1 MVMLRLKKYCLVGSS
16 AAALVFACA
25 CNGESD
31 EPVDHGNEA
40 GQGGESGSGQSG
52 ESGSGQSGATHNAG
66 GAASGAGGQAGNGE
80 GGNRQADGGAAG
92 SLPAPCVAPEGP
104 DGESCPDGYEPLDGD
119 LLDEQNGCL
128 TSPTVL
134 TCRTSGTGAWWC
146 VVDTDDDSVY
156 YVPEMTCSHTSRFR
170 AGTEEECGSVP
181 EMCE

>member
-1 MVMLRLKKYCLVGSS
+1 MVMMSLKRYCGVGSF

-25 CNGESD
+25 CSGESD

-40 GQGGESGSGQSG
+40 GLAG
-52 ESGSGQSGATHNAG
+52 ESGSGQSGASHSVG
-66 GAASGAGGQAGNGE
+66 GAASDTGGQAGNGV
-80 GGNRQADGGAAG
+80 GGDPQADGGAAG
-92 SLPAPCVAPEGP
+92 SVPAPCVAPEGP
-104 DGESCPDGYEPLDGD
+104 DGESCPDGYEPLDGYR
-119 LLDEQNGCL
+119 LDEQNGCL
-128 TSPTVL
+128 TNNPAVL
-134 TCRTSGTGAWWC
+134 TCRISGTGAWWC